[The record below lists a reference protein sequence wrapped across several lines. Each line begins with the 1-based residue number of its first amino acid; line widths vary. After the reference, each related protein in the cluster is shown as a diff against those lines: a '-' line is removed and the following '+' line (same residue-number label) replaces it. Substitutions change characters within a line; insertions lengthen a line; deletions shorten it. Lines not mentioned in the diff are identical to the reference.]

1 MEFSCLQWYT
11 ERESNLDTPGLDSY
25 SSSFMQ
31 QAITAAQ
38 FNTPFYARIAES
50 MSGYTAEGKSYEE
63 AVRKTAE
70 MARIY
75 ISE

>member
-11 ERESNLDTPGLDSY
+11 ERESNSDTLGLDSY

-31 QAITAAQ
+31 QAITTAQ
-38 FNTPFYARIAES
+38 FNTPFYAR
-50 MSGYTAEGKSYEE
+50 SGYTAEEKSYEE

-70 MARIY
+70 MA
-75 ISE
+75 